1 LTFDDA
7 LEPLPDPAF
16 LLDPVEDRFV
26 TANASGCALLGYSL
40 LELRKT
46 PISRIHPGELPQLG
60 DFVERVLREC
70 HGRTSALTCRT
81 RWGGYLPTEIA
92 LHTLEHEHRVYLLA
106 LIHDRS
112 EHRGGEGALRSGSDR
127 SARLGT

>member
-1 LTFDDA
+1 MRFDVV
-7 LEPLPDPAF
+7 LEQLADPAY

-26 TANASGCALLGYSL
+26 AANASGCALLGYSL

-46 PISRIHPGELPQLG
+46 PISRIHPGELTQLG
-60 DFVERVLREC
+60 DFVERVLREG
-70 HGRTSALTCRT
+70 HGTTSALTCRT

-92 LHTLEHEHRVYLLA
+92 LHAFGHEDHVYLLA

-112 EHRGGEGALRSGSDR
+112 EHRGCR
-127 SARLGT
+127 

>member
-1 LTFDDA
+1 MRFDVV
-7 LEPLPDPAF
+7 LEQLADPAY

-26 TANASGCALLGYSL
+26 TANTSGCALLGYSL

-46 PISRIHPGELPQLG
+46 PISRIHPGELTQLG
-60 DFVERVLREC
+60 DFVERVLREG
-70 HGRTSALTCRT
+70 HGTTSALTCRT

-92 LHTLEHEHRVYLLA
+92 LHAFEHEDHVYLLA

-112 EHRGGEGALRSGSDR
+112 EHRGCR
-127 SARLGT
+127 